1 MGGKTPTRLVDSC
14 EMYLEADEMAIY
26 EAWIKGNKQVMT
38 LLFIREHLY
47 YIMCVFIYIYLSLLL
62 YLQPNGIKEY
72 LCKNFKRI
80 DVPAGVSEE
89 LDLNVCMKDG
99 VKHVAD
105 EL

>member
-38 LLFIREHLY
+38 LLFIRERWY
-47 YIMCVFIYIYLSLLL
+47 YIIYVYIYIYIIFFD
-62 YLQPNGIKEY
+62 LQPNGIKEY
-72 LCKNFKRI
+72 LCKNSKRI

>member
-38 LLFIREHLY
+38 LLFIREGWY
-47 YIMCVFIYIYLSLLL
+47 YILFRTPYIYIILF

-72 LCKNFKRI
+72 LCKNSKRI
-80 DVPAGVSEE
+80 DVPEGVSEE
-89 LDLNVCMKDG
+89 LELNVCMKDG